1 MSQQLADAPRRLRL
15 VLIAVCIA
23 LMAVI
28 ASVSG
33 LNVAQPDLAVAFEA
47 SQSAILWI
55 INVYTLGLAAL
66 LLPLGALGD
75 RLGRKPALLAGLLVF
90 GVANVVAGLA
100 TSTEV
105 MFAARLLSGLG
116 AAMIM
121 PVTLAVITATF
132 PTEQRG
138 KAIGVW
144 TGVAGGGG
152 ILGMFVSALLVDV
165 AGWRWLFVLPV
176 VLVAVALVLAV
187 RYVPNSRERE
197 GRSYDV
203 VGAVTSAVAVVGLI
217 LVLQE
222 GPARGWG
229 DPLTLA
235 ALVAGLLA
243 ACCFVAWELRRG
255 EGALL
260 DVRLFRSRGLASGSV
275 TLLAV
280 FGVQAGIFVVLFP
293 FFQAVLGWSALVS
306 TLGMMPMALLMMVSS
321 GLAPK
326 LAVRAGA
333 RATMV
338 AGIALAGAG
347 LALMAGMV
355 SVDGGYPSLLPGML
369 AMGAGMGLS
378 MTPST
383 EAITGALPRARQG
396 VASALNDVTREFGTA
411 LGVALLG
418 ALLSAGYRHALAGRL
433 DGVPHDTAATA
444 REGLANAVEAAPGAG
459 DRADALVDAARDA
472 FVSGWQQAMWA
483 GVGVMA
489 ALCVYVA
496 VRGPGRGAP
505 EGAEDAG
512 RAEGGRGGGGEDAEG
527 GGDGDAQGGGVW
539 EREVAG

>member
-33 LNVAQPDLAVAFEA
+33 LNVAQPDLAVAFGA

-100 TSTEV
+100 PSTEV

-121 PVTLAVITATF
+121 PVMLAVITATF
-132 PTEQRG
+132 PAEQRG

-152 ILGMFVSALLVDV
+152 ILGMSVSALLVDV

-176 VLVAVALVLAV
+176 VLVAVALVMAV

-255 EGALL
+255 EVALL

-293 FFQAVLGWSALVS
+293 FFQAVLGV
-306 TLGMMPMALLMMVSS
+306 
-321 GLAPK
+321 
-326 LAVRAGA
+326 AGA
-333 RATMV
+333 RLDARHDAHGPADDGQFGTR
-338 AGIALAGAG
+338 AEARGTGRGARD
-347 LALMAGMV
+347 
-355 SVDGGYPSLLPGML
+355 DGRGH
-369 AMGAGMGLS
+369 
-378 MTPST
+378 
-383 EAITGALPRARQG
+383 RARRG
-396 VASALNDVTREFGTA
+396 GARAHGGHGLGRRRLPVA
-411 LGVALLG
+411 
-418 ALLSAGYRHALAGRL
+418 
-433 DGVPHDTAATA
+433 
-444 REGLANAVEAAPGAG
+444 
-459 DRADALVDAARDA
+459 AARDA
-472 FVSGWQQAMWA
+472 RDGRGNGALHDPVDRGDHRR
-483 GVGVMA
+483 A
-489 ALCVYVA
+489 AP
-496 VRGPGRGAP
+496 RTPGRGLRAQRRDP
-505 EGAEDAG
+505 RIRYGARRGAARRAALGGLPPRARGPSRRRTARHGRDRARGTGERSRGGAGSGRSGGRARRRGAERVRVGLATRDVGGRRGDGGAVRVRGGAG
-512 RAEGGRGGGGEDAEG
+512 TGARGGGGG
-527 GGDGDAQGGGVW
+527 GGRW
-539 EREVAG
+539 TR